1 MQLFTQ
7 GYKMKYKSCAM
18 AVVLVCGA
26 LGAQAQTHS
35 SADKKRFFE
44 LSYGYSPAGDV
55 NTKPFSVPAF
65 NLNNL
70 TANAQY
76 GASQTYALNYGWRQ
90 PYGWPVDVSL
100 WISQMQTPATG
111 VTIASLGRSLPQSKR
126 ALANTYA
133 LAVDRDVWR
142 NADWVL
148 QVGGMLG
155 QMDLIDAD
163 TKGTTY
169 GLSVG
174 ARYQPQTPWFAS
186 AKLRYATVP
195 ESKIKDY
202 ATTIGVLEVP
212 SQNIPTLHLG
222 WGWSY

>member
-1 MQLFTQ
+1 MKYQLF
-7 GYKMKYKSCAM
+7 ALV
-18 AVVLVCGA
+18 VVLGCGVM
-26 LGAQAQTHS
+26 GAQAQTHS

-55 NTKPFSVPAF
+55 NTKPFTAVSA
-65 NLNNL
+65 NDS

-76 GASQTYALNYGWRQ
+76 GTSQTYALNYGWRQ

>member
-1 MQLFTQ
+1 
-7 GYKMKYKSCAM
+7 MKYKAFAM
-18 AVVLVCGA
+18 AVVLVCGS
-26 LGAQAQTHS
+26 LGAQAQTQN

-55 NTKPFSVPAF
+55 NTKAFSIPAF
-65 NLNNL
+65 NLSNL

-76 GASQTYALNYGWRQ
+76 GTSQTYALNYGWRR

-100 WISQMQTPATG
+100 WISQMQTPFNG
-111 VTIASLGRSLPQSKR
+111 VNIASLNQSLPLSKR
-126 ALANTYA
+126 TLQNTYA
-133 LAVDRDVWR
+133 VAVDRDLWR
-142 NADWVL
+142 NAEWVL

-186 AKLRYATVP
+186 AKLRYVTVP
-195 ESKIKDY
+195 ESKIKDF
-202 ATTIGVLEVP
+202 ASTIGVLEVP
-212 SQNIPTLHLG
+212 STNMPTLHLG

>member
-1 MQLFTQ
+1 MKYQLF
-7 GYKMKYKSCAM
+7 AL
-18 AVVLVCGA
+18 AVVLGCGVM
-26 LGAQAQTHS
+26 GPQAQTHC

-55 NTKPFSVPAF
+55 NTKPFSIPAF
-65 NLNNL
+65 NLSNL

-76 GASQTYALNYGWRQ
+76 GTTQTYALNYGWRQ

-100 WISQMQTPATG
+100 WISQMQTPFNG
-111 VTIASLGRSLPQSKR
+111 VTIASTNTNLPLSKR

-163 TKGTTY
+163 TKGTTW
-169 GLSVG
+169 GLSAGV
-174 ARYQPQTPWFAS
+174 RYQPQTPWFAS

>member
-1 MQLFTQ
+1 MKYQLF
-7 GYKMKYKSCAM
+7 AL
-18 AVVLVCGA
+18 AVVLGCGVM
-26 LGAQAQTHS
+26 GAQAQTHS

-55 NTKPFSVPAF
+55 NTKPFTAVSA
-65 NLNNL
+65 NDS

-76 GASQTYALNYGWRQ
+76 GTSQTYALNYGWRQ

-174 ARYQPQTPWFAS
+174 ARYQPQTPWFAI

-212 SQNIPTLHLG
+212 TQNIPTLHLG

>member
-1 MQLFTQ
+1 
-7 GYKMKYKSCAM
+7 MKYKSCAM
-18 AVVLVCGA
+18 ALVLVCGA

-100 WISQMQTPATG
+100 WISQMQTPFNG
-111 VTIASLGRSLPQSKR
+111 VSIASLNQSLPLSKR
-126 ALANTYA
+126 TLQNTYA
-133 LAVDRDVWR
+133 VAVDRDVWR
-142 NADWVL
+142 NTDWVM

-163 TKGTTY
+163 TKGTTW
-169 GLSVG
+169 GLSLG
-174 ARYQPQTPWFAS
+174 ARYQAQTPWFAS

-195 ESKIKDY
+195 ESKIKDFA
-202 ATTIGVLEVP
+202 ATVGVLEVP
-212 SQNIPTLHLG
+212 STNMLTLHLG

>member
-1 MQLFTQ
+1 
-7 GYKMKYKSCAM
+7 MKYRAFAM
-18 AVVLVCGA
+18 AVVLGCGVM
-26 LGAQAQTHS
+26 GAQAQTRS

-55 NTKPFSVPAF
+55 NTKPFTVPGVGAS
-65 NLNNL
+65 

-76 GASQTYALNYGWRQ
+76 GVSQSYSLNYGWRQ

-111 VTIASLGRSLPQSKR
+111 VNIANLGMSLPQSKR

-133 LAVDRDVWR
+133 VAVDRDVWR
-142 NADWVL
+142 HADWVM
-148 QVGGMLG
+148 QVGGMVG

-163 TKGTTY
+163 SKGTTW

-202 ATTIGVLEVP
+202 AATIGVLEVP

>member
-1 MQLFTQ
+1 
-7 GYKMKYKSCAM
+7 MKYKAFAM
-18 AVVLVCGA
+18 AVVLVCGV
-26 LGAQAQTHS
+26 LGAQAQTQN

-55 NTKPFSVPAF
+55 NTKAFSIPAF
-65 NLNNL
+65 NLSNL

-76 GASQTYALNYGWRQ
+76 GTSQTYALNYGWRR

-100 WISQMQTPATG
+100 WISQMQTPFNG
-111 VTIASLGRSLPQSKR
+111 VSIASLNQSLPLSKR
-126 ALANTYA
+126 TLQNTYA
-133 LAVDRDVWR
+133 VAVDRDVWR
-142 NADWVL
+142 NTDWVM
-148 QVGGMLG
+148 QVGGTLG

-163 TKGTTY
+163 TKGTSY

-186 AKLRYATVP
+186 AKLRYVTVP
-195 ESKIKDY
+195 ESKIKDF
-202 ATTIGVLEVP
+202 ASTIGVLEVP
-212 SQNIPTLHLG
+212 STNMPTLHLG

>member
-1 MQLFTQ
+1 
-7 GYKMKYKSCAM
+7 MKYKAFGM
-18 AVVLVCGA
+18 AVVCGA
-26 LGAQAQTHS
+26 LAAQAQTHS

-55 NTKPFSVPAF
+55 NTKAFSIPAF
-65 NLNNL
+65 NLSNL

-76 GASQTYALNYGWRQ
+76 GTSQTYALNYGWRR

-100 WISQMQTPATG
+100 WISQMQTPFNG
-111 VTIASLGRSLPQSKR
+111 VSIASLNQSLPLSKR
-126 ALANTYA
+126 TLQNTYA
-133 LAVDRDVWR
+133 VAVDRDVWR
-142 NADWVL
+142 NTDWVL
-148 QVGGMLG
+148 QVGGTLG
-155 QMDLIDAD
+155 QMDLIDAG

-186 AKLRYATVP
+186 AKLRYVTVP
-195 ESKIKDY
+195 ESKINDY
-202 ATTIGVLEVP
+202 ASTIGVLEVP
-212 SQNIPTLHLG
+212 STNMPTLHLG

>member
-1 MQLFTQ
+1 
-7 GYKMKYKSCAM
+7 MKYKAFAM
-18 AVVLVCGA
+18 AVVLVCGS
-26 LGAQAQTHS
+26 LGAQAQTQN

-55 NTKPFSVPAF
+55 NTKPFTVPGVGAS
-65 NLNNL
+65 

-76 GASQTYALNYGWRQ
+76 GTSQSYALNYGWRR

-100 WISQMQTPATG
+100 WISQMQTPFNG
-111 VTIASLGRSLPQSKR
+111 VSIASLNQSLPLSKR
-126 ALANTYA
+126 TLQNTYA
-133 LAVDRDVWR
+133 VAVDRDVWR
-142 NADWVL
+142 NTDWVL

-163 TKGTTY
+163 TKGTTW
-169 GLSVG
+169 GLSAGV
-174 ARYQPQTPWFAS
+174 RYQPQTPWFAS

-195 ESKIKDY
+195 ESMIKDF
-202 ATTIGVLEVP
+202 ASTIGVLEVP
-212 SQNIPTLHLG
+212 STNMPTLHLG

>member
-1 MQLFTQ
+1 
-7 GYKMKYKSCAM
+7 MKYKAFAM
-18 AVVLVCGA
+18 AVVLGCGVM
-26 LGAQAQTHS
+26 GAQAQTHS

-55 NTKPFSVPAF
+55 NTKPFTAPVVGAS
-65 NLNNL
+65 

-76 GASQTYALNYGWRQ
+76 GTSQTYALNYGWRQ

-100 WISQMQTPATG
+100 WISQMQTPFNGVVATTPVG
-111 VTIASLGRSLPQSKR
+111 TQNLPLSKR
-126 ALANTYA
+126 TLANTYA
-133 LAVDRDVWR
+133 VAVDRDVWR
-142 NADWVL
+142 NTDWVL
-148 QVGGMLG
+148 QVGGTLG

-186 AKLRYATVP
+186 AKLRYVTVP

-202 ATTIGVLEVP
+202 VSIIGGVLEVP

>member
-1 MQLFTQ
+1 
-7 GYKMKYKSCAM
+7 MKFKAFAM
-18 AVVLVCGA
+18 AVVLGFGVM
-26 LGAQAQTHS
+26 GAQAQTHS

-55 NTKPFSVPAF
+55 NTKPFTAVSA
-65 NLNNL
+65 NDS

-76 GASQTYALNYGWRQ
+76 GTSQTYALNYGWRQ

-133 LAVDRDVWR
+133 VAVDRDVWR
-142 NADWVL
+142 NTDWVL

-163 TKGTTY
+163 SKGTTW

-202 ATTIGVLEVP
+202 AATIGVLEVP

>member
-1 MQLFTQ
+1 
-7 GYKMKYKSCAM
+7 MKYKAYAM

-26 LGAQAQTHS
+26 LGGQAQTHS

-55 NTKPFSVPAF
+55 NTKPFTLATANDS
-65 NLNNL
+65 

-76 GASQTYALNYGWRQ
+76 GASQSYSLNYGWRQ

-100 WISQMQTPATG
+100 WISQMQTPFNGVVATTPFG
-111 VTIASLGRSLPQSKR
+111 SQSRPLSKR
-126 ALANTYA
+126 TLQNTYA
-133 LAVDRDVWR
+133 VAVDRDVWR
-142 NADWVL
+142 NTDWVM
-148 QVGGMLG
+148 QVGGTLG

-186 AKLRYATVP
+186 AKLRYVTVP

-202 ATTIGVLEVP
+202 AAIIGILDVP
-212 SQNIPTLHLG
+212 STNMPTLHLG

>member
-1 MQLFTQ
+1 
-7 GYKMKYKSCAM
+7 MKYKAFAM
-18 AVVLVCGA
+18 AVVLGCGVM
-26 LGAQAQTHS
+26 GAQAQTHS

-55 NTKPFSVPAF
+55 NTKPFTAVSA
-65 NLNNL
+65 NDS

-76 GASQTYALNYGWRQ
+76 GTSQTYALNYGWRQ

-202 ATTIGVLEVP
+202 VSIIGGVLEVP

>member
-1 MQLFTQ
+1 
-7 GYKMKYKSCAM
+7 MKYKAFAI
-18 AVVLVCGA
+18 AVVLVCGV
-26 LGAQAQTHS
+26 LGAQAQTQN

-55 NTKPFSVPAF
+55 NTKAFSIPAF
-65 NLNNL
+65 NLSNL

-76 GASQTYALNYGWRQ
+76 GTSQTYALNYGWRR

-100 WISQMQTPATG
+100 WISQMQTPFNG
-111 VTIASLGRSLPQSKR
+111 VNIASLNQSLPLSKR
-126 ALANTYA
+126 TLQNTYA
-133 LAVDRDVWR
+133 VALDRDVWR

-186 AKLRYATVP
+186 AKLRYVTVP

-202 ATTIGVLEVP
+202 AATYAVMDVP
-212 SQNIPTLHLG
+212 STNMPTLHLG

>member
-1 MQLFTQ
+1 MKYQLF
-7 GYKMKYKSCAM
+7 AL
-18 AVVLVCGA
+18 AVVLGCGVM
-26 LGAQAQTHS
+26 GAQAQTHS

-55 NTKPFSVPAF
+55 NTKPFTAVSA
-65 NLNNL
+65 NDS

-76 GASQTYALNYGWRQ
+76 GTSQTYALNYGWRQ

-111 VTIASLGRSLPQSKR
+111 VTIASLGMSLPQSKR

-142 NADWVL
+142 NTDWVL

>member
-1 MQLFTQ
+1 
-7 GYKMKYKSCAM
+7 MKYKAFAM
-18 AVVLVCGA
+18 AVVLGCGVM
-26 LGAQAQTHS
+26 GTQAQTHS

-55 NTKPFSVPAF
+55 NTKPFTVVSA
-65 NLNNL
+65 NDS

-76 GASQTYALNYGWRQ
+76 GTSQTYALNYGWRQ

-111 VTIASLGRSLPQSKR
+111 VNIASLGMSLPQSKR

-163 TKGTTY
+163 AKGTTW
-169 GLSVG
+169 GLSAGV
-174 ARYQPQTPWFAS
+174 RYQPQTPWFAS

-202 ATTIGVLEVP
+202 AATIGVLEVP

>member
-1 MQLFTQ
+1 MKYQLF
-7 GYKMKYKSCAM
+7 AL
-18 AVVLVCGA
+18 AVVLGCGVM
-26 LGAQAQTHS
+26 GAQAQTHS

-55 NTKPFSVPAF
+55 NTKPFTAPVVGAS
-65 NLNNL
+65 

-76 GASQTYALNYGWRQ
+76 GTSQTYALNYGWRQ

>member
-1 MQLFTQ
+1 MKYQLF
-7 GYKMKYKSCAM
+7 AL
-18 AVVLVCGA
+18 AVVLGCGVM
-26 LGAQAQTHS
+26 GAQAQTHS

-55 NTKPFSVPAF
+55 NTKPFTVPGLGAS
-65 NLNNL
+65 

-76 GASQTYALNYGWRQ
+76 GTSQTYALNYGWRQ

-100 WISQMQTPATG
+100 WISQMQTPFNGVVATTPVG
-111 VTIASLGRSLPQSKR
+111 TQNLPLSKR
-126 ALANTYA
+126 TLANTYA
-133 LAVDRDVWR
+133 VAVDRDVWR
-142 NADWVL
+142 NTDWVL
-148 QVGGMLG
+148 QVGGTLG

-202 ATTIGVLEVP
+202 VSIIGGVLEVP

>member
-1 MQLFTQ
+1 MKYQLF
-7 GYKMKYKSCAM
+7 AL
-18 AVVLVCGA
+18 AVVLGCGVM
-26 LGAQAQTHS
+26 GAQAQTHS

-55 NTKPFSVPAF
+55 NTKPFTAVSA
-65 NLNNL
+65 NDS

-76 GASQTYALNYGWRQ
+76 GTSQTYALNYGWRQ

-202 ATTIGVLEVP
+202 VSIIGGVLEVP

>member
-1 MQLFTQ
+1 
-7 GYKMKYKSCAM
+7 MKFKAFAM
-18 AVVLVCGA
+18 AVVLGCGVM
-26 LGAQAQTHS
+26 GAEAQTLS

-55 NTKPFSVPAF
+55 NTKPFTAVNANDS
-65 NLNNL
+65 

-76 GASQTYALNYGWRQ
+76 GTSQTYALNYGWRQ

-111 VTIASLGRSLPQSKR
+111 VVATTPFGVQSLSLSKR

-163 TKGTTY
+163 SKGITW
-169 GLSVG
+169 GLSAGV
-174 ARYQPQTPWFAS
+174 RYQPQTPWFAS

-202 ATTIGVLEVP
+202 AATIGVLEVP

>member
-1 MQLFTQ
+1 
-7 GYKMKYKSCAM
+7 MKYKAFAM
-18 AVVLVCGA
+18 AVVLGCGVM
-26 LGAQAQTHS
+26 GANAQTHS

-55 NTKPFSVPAF
+55 NTKPFTAPVVGAS
-65 NLNNL
+65 

-76 GASQTYALNYGWRQ
+76 GTSQTYALNYGWRQ

-111 VTIASLGRSLPQSKR
+111 VNIASLGMSLPQSKR

-133 LAVDRDVWR
+133 VAVDRDVWR
-142 NADWVL
+142 NTDWVL
-148 QVGGMLG
+148 QVGGLLG

-163 TKGTTY
+163 TKGTTW
-169 GLSVG
+169 GLSLG

-195 ESKIKDY
+195 ESKIKDF
-202 ATTIGVLEVP
+202 AARIGVLEVP
-212 SQNIPTLHLG
+212 STNMPTLHLG

>member
-1 MQLFTQ
+1 
-7 GYKMKYKSCAM
+7 MKYLLFAL
-18 AVVLVCGA
+18 AVVLGCGVM
-26 LGAQAQTHS
+26 GAQAQTHS

-55 NTKPFSVPAF
+55 NTKPFTAVSA
-65 NLNNL
+65 NDS

-76 GASQTYALNYGWRQ
+76 GTSQTYALNYGWRQ

-186 AKLRYATVP
+186 AKLRYVTVP

>member
-1 MQLFTQ
+1 MKYQLF
-7 GYKMKYKSCAM
+7 AL
-18 AVVLVCGA
+18 AVVLGCGVM
-26 LGAQAQTHS
+26 GAKAQTHS

-55 NTKPFSVPAF
+55 NTKPFTAPVVGAS
-65 NLNNL
+65 

-76 GASQTYALNYGWRQ
+76 GTSQTYALNYGWRQ

>member
-1 MQLFTQ
+1 MKYQLF
-7 GYKMKYKSCAM
+7 ALV
-18 AVVLVCGA
+18 VVLGCGVM
-26 LGAQAQTHS
+26 GAQAQTHS

-55 NTKPFSVPAF
+55 NTKPFTVPGLGAS
-65 NLNNL
+65 

-76 GASQTYALNYGWRQ
+76 GTSQTYALNYGWRQ

-133 LAVDRDVWR
+133 VAVDRDVWR
-142 NADWVL
+142 NTDWVL
-148 QVGGMLG
+148 QVGGLLG

-163 TKGTTY
+163 TKGTTW
-169 GLSVG
+169 GLSLG
-174 ARYQPQTPWFAS
+174 ALYQPQTPWFAS

-202 ATTIGVLEVP
+202 VSIIGGVLEVP

>member
-1 MQLFTQ
+1 
-7 GYKMKYKSCAM
+7 MKFKAFAM
-18 AVVLVCGA
+18 AVVLGCGVM
-26 LGAQAQTHS
+26 GAQAQTHS

-55 NTKPFSVPAF
+55 NTKPFTVPGLGAS
-65 NLNNL
+65 

-76 GASQTYALNYGWRQ
+76 GNSQTYALNYGWRQ
-90 PYGWPVDVSL
+90 PHGWPVDVSL
-100 WISQMQTPATG
+100 WISHMQTPATG
-111 VTIASLGRSLPQSKR
+111 ITIASLGMSLPQSKR

-142 NADWVL
+142 NTDWVL

-163 TKGTTY
+163 TKGTTW
-169 GLSVG
+169 GLSAGV
-174 ARYQPQTPWFAS
+174 RYQPQTPWFAS
-186 AKLRYATVP
+186 AKLRYATVQ

-202 ATTIGVLEVP
+202 AAAIGVLEVP

>member
-1 MQLFTQ
+1 MKYQLF
-7 GYKMKYKSCAM
+7 AL
-18 AVVLVCGA
+18 AVVLGCGVM
-26 LGAQAQTHS
+26 GAQAQTHS
-35 SADKKRFFE
+35 STDKKRFFE

-55 NTKPFSVPAF
+55 NTKPFTVPGLGAS
-65 NLNNL
+65 

-76 GASQTYALNYGWRQ
+76 GTSQTYALNYGWRQ

>member
-1 MQLFTQ
+1 MKYQLF
-7 GYKMKYKSCAM
+7 AL
-18 AVVLVCGA
+18 AVVLGCGVM
-26 LGAQAQTHS
+26 GAQAQTHS

-55 NTKPFSVPAF
+55 NTKPFTAVSA
-65 NLNNL
+65 NDS

-76 GASQTYALNYGWRQ
+76 GTSQTYALNYGWRQ

-111 VTIASLGRSLPQSKR
+111 VNIASLGMSLPQSKR

-133 LAVDRDVWR
+133 VAVDRDVWR

-163 TKGTTY
+163 AKGTTY

>member
-1 MQLFTQ
+1 
-7 GYKMKYKSCAM
+7 MKYKAFAM
-18 AVVLVCGA
+18 AVVLGCGVM
-26 LGAQAQTHS
+26 GAQAQTHS

-55 NTKPFSVPAF
+55 NTKPFTAVSA
-65 NLNNL
+65 NDS

-76 GASQTYALNYGWRQ
+76 GTSQTYALNYGWRQ
-90 PYGWPVDVSL
+90 PSGWPVDVSL
-100 WISQMQTPATG
+100 WISQMQTPFNG
-111 VTIASLGRSLPQSKR
+111 VTIASTNTNLPLSKR
-126 ALANTYA
+126 TLANTYA
-133 LAVDRDVWR
+133 VAVDRDVWR
-142 NADWVL
+142 NTEWVL

>member
-1 MQLFTQ
+1 
-7 GYKMKYKSCAM
+7 MKYKVFAV
-18 AVVLVCGA
+18 AVVWVFGVMGA
-26 LGAQAQTHS
+26 HAQTHS

-44 LSYGYSPAGDV
+44 FSYGYSPAGDV
-55 NTKPFSVPAF
+55 NTKAFSIPAF
-65 NLNNL
+65 NLSNL

-76 GASQTYALNYGWRQ
+76 GTSQTYALNYGWRR

-100 WISQMQTPATG
+100 WISQMQTPFNG
-111 VTIASLGRSLPQSKR
+111 VSIASLNQSLPLSKR
-126 ALANTYA
+126 TLQNTYA
-133 LAVDRDVWR
+133 VAVDRDVWR
-142 NADWVL
+142 NTDWVL
-148 QVGGMLG
+148 QVGGSLG

-186 AKLRYATVP
+186 VKLRYVTVP

-202 ATTIGVLEVP
+202 ASTIGVLEVP
-212 SQNIPTLHLG
+212 STNMPTLHLG

>member
-1 MQLFTQ
+1 MKYQLF
-7 GYKMKYKSCAM
+7 AL
-18 AVVLVCGA
+18 AVVLGCGVM
-26 LGAQAQTHS
+26 GAQAQTHS

-55 NTKPFSVPAF
+55 NTKPFTVPGLGAS
-65 NLNNL
+65 

-76 GASQTYALNYGWRQ
+76 GTSQTYALNYGWRQ

-100 WISQMQTPATG
+100 WISQMQTPFNGVVATTPVG
-111 VTIASLGRSLPQSKR
+111 TQNLPLSKR
-126 ALANTYA
+126 TLANTYA
-133 LAVDRDVWR
+133 VAVDRDVWR
-142 NADWVL
+142 NTDWVL
-148 QVGGMLG
+148 QVGGTLG

-186 AKLRYATVP
+186 AKLRYVTVP

-202 ATTIGVLEVP
+202 VSIIGGVLEVP

>member
-1 MQLFTQ
+1 
-7 GYKMKYKSCAM
+7 MKYKAFAM
-18 AVVLVCGA
+18 AVVLVCGS
-26 LGAQAQTHS
+26 LGAQAQTQN

-55 NTKPFSVPAF
+55 NTKAFSIPAF
-65 NLNNL
+65 NLSNL

-76 GASQTYALNYGWRQ
+76 GTSQTYALNYGWRR

-100 WISQMQTPATG
+100 WISQMQTPFNG
-111 VTIASLGRSLPQSKR
+111 VNIASLNQSLPLSKR
-126 ALANTYA
+126 TLQNTYA
-133 LAVDRDVWR
+133 VAVDRDVWR
-142 NADWVL
+142 NAEWVL
-148 QVGGMLG
+148 QVGGTLG

-186 AKLRYATVP
+186 AKLSYATVP
-195 ESKIKDY
+195 ESKIKDF
-202 ATTIGVLEVP
+202 ASTIGVLEVP
-212 SQNIPTLHLG
+212 STNMPTLHLG

>member
-1 MQLFTQ
+1 MKHQLF
-7 GYKMKYKSCAM
+7 AL
-18 AVVLVCGA
+18 AVVLGFGVVGV
-26 LGAQAQTHS
+26 QAQTHS
-35 SADKKRFFE
+35 SSDKKRFFE

-55 NTKPFSVPAF
+55 NTKPFTAVSA
-65 NLNNL
+65 NDS

-76 GASQTYALNYGWRQ
+76 GTSQTYALNYGWRQ
-90 PYGWPVDVSL
+90 PYGWPIDVSL
-100 WISQMQTPATG
+100 WISQMQTPFNGVVATTPAG
-111 VTIASLGRSLPQSKR
+111 TFPQPLSKR
-126 ALANTYA
+126 TLQNTYA
-133 LAVDRDVWR
+133 VALDRDVWR

-163 TKGTTY
+163 SKGITW
-169 GLSVG
+169 GLSAGV
-174 ARYQPQTPWFAS
+174 RYQPQTPWFAS

-202 ATTIGVLEVP
+202 AATIGVLEVP